1 MKFNNI
7 EVTDKTFRKR
17 MRGLDPE
24 QVFDFLRRVS
34 VELETVTRERNE
46 SRRRVKEVEVQLQ
59 EYRDRDELLKNTIAN
74 ATKMS
79 DRIRTDSDRE
89 AKLIIE
95 DAKQKAD
102 IIVREAKDSLRQIY
116 QDVSDLKRVRIQFE
130 NNLRAL
136 MQSHLSMLEQGKK
149 MMPDPD
155 IEPNSMRPRVNNQ
168 SLAGSSAMEQNMD
181 DLIKER
187 VNAPAGSPQYNL

>member
-7 EVTDKTFRKR
+7 EVTEKTFRKK

-24 QVFDFLRRVS
+24 QVFDFLRRIS
-34 VELETVTRERNE
+34 IELETANQERSE

-59 EYRDRDELLKNTIAN
+59 EYKDRDELLKNTIAN
-74 ATKMS
+74 ATKMA
-79 DRIRTDSDRE
+79 DRIRVDSERE

-102 IIVREAKDSLRQIY
+102 IIVREAKESLKQIY

-136 MQSHLSMLEQGKK
+136 MQSHIAMLEQGKQ
-149 MMPDPD
+149 MMPDPE
-155 IEPNSMRPRVNNQ
+155 IEPSSMRPKVNNQ
-168 SLAGSSAMEQNMD
+168 SLAGSAAMSKTAD
-181 DLIKER
+181 DLIQER
-187 VNAPAGSPQYNL
+187 LHQAQPKYNL

>member
-7 EVTDKTFRKR
+7 EITEKTFRKR

-24 QVFDFLRRVS
+24 QVFDFLRRIS
-34 VELETVTRERNE
+34 IELETANQERAE
-46 SRRRVKEVEVQLQ
+46 ARRRVKEVEVQLQ
-59 EYRDRDELLKNTIAN
+59 EYKDRDELLKNTIAN

-79 DRIRTDSDRE
+79 DRIRVDSERE
-89 AKLIIE
+89 SKLIIE

-102 IIVREAKDSLRQIY
+102 MIIREAKDSLKQIY

-136 MQSHLSMLEQGKK
+136 MQSHISMLEQGKK

-155 IEPNSMRPRVNNQ
+155 IEPNSMRPQVNNQ
-168 SLAGSSAMEQNMD
+168 SLAGSAAMSKTAD
-181 DLIKER
+181 DLIQEKLHQ
-187 VNAPAGSPQYNL
+187 VQPKFNM